1 MTSSPHS
8 HSSKAHKYI
17 SDDCILEAKLSQMT
31 VDVIEEYCF
40 TMQAV
45 LKGFINDLIS
55 DGMLKTG
62 VGRLSVQAFNDRLK
76 ELGWIGKTREGES
89 KRDGLL
95 GKREK

>member
-1 MTSSPHS
+1 
-8 HSSKAHKYI
+8 
-17 SDDCILEAKLSQMT
+17 
-31 VDVIEEYCF
+31 
-40 TMQAV
+40 MQAV

-76 ELGWIGKTREGES
+76 ELGWIGKTREVES

>member
-1 MTSSPHS
+1 
-8 HSSKAHKYI
+8 
-17 SDDCILEAKLSQMT
+17 
-31 VDVIEEYCF
+31 
-40 TMQAV
+40 MQAV

-62 VGRLSVQAFNDRLK
+62 VGRLVQAFNDRLK

-95 GKREK
+95 GNREK

>member
-1 MTSSPHS
+1 
-8 HSSKAHKYI
+8 
-17 SDDCILEAKLSQMT
+17 
-31 VDVIEEYCF
+31 
-40 TMQAV
+40 MQAV

-95 GKREK
+95 GNREK

>member
-1 MTSSPHS
+1 
-8 HSSKAHKYI
+8 
-17 SDDCILEAKLSQMT
+17 
-31 VDVIEEYCF
+31 
-40 TMQAV
+40 MQAV

-62 VGRLSVQAFNDRLK
+62 VGRLLVQAFNDRLK

-95 GKREK
+95 GNREK

>member
-1 MTSSPHS
+1 
-8 HSSKAHKYI
+8 
-17 SDDCILEAKLSQMT
+17 
-31 VDVIEEYCF
+31 
-40 TMQAV
+40 MQAV

-55 DGMLKTG
+55 DCMLKTG
-62 VGRLSVQAFNDRLK
+62 VGRLLVQAFNDRLK

>member
-1 MTSSPHS
+1 
-8 HSSKAHKYI
+8 
-17 SDDCILEAKLSQMT
+17 
-31 VDVIEEYCF
+31 
-40 TMQAV
+40 MQAV
-45 LKGFINDLIS
+45 LIGFINDLIS